1 MGKYMD
7 EVLVAIAY
15 NLGRCV
21 EFIGPMSELPC
32 LLKPLEW
39 MCNIEETTVRD
50 EAVASLNLIGRSME
64 SEQVKAEFLPIVLVL
79 SRHME
84 WFTPRVSACGLFP
97 LAMQK
102 LSGDAAASKE
112 LREGFKQLGIDETPM
127 VRRAA
132 ALQLSDFAKALGE
145 ALTTED
151 LLPLYRTLLS
161 DEQDSVRVNA
171 LKSTP
176 AVCKL
181 IGSLRKEVLK
191 DNFKKCVGDKSW
203 RVRVACAEC
212 IAEVGEGCG
221 GDAEA
226 LAEVKDIYCM
236 LQRDHEAEVRSGVR
250 KCPRSQR
257 AASKLVS
264 RATAHAAGGA
274 LPSHE
279 AQRALRMRRC
289 ASPPRYAYLPL
300 ATYY

>member
-50 EAVASLNLIGRSME
+50 EAVASLNLIGKSME
-64 SEQVKAEFLPIVLVL
+64 SEQIKAEFLPIVLSL
-79 SRHME
+79 AKHME
-84 WFTPRVSACGLFP
+84 WFTPRVSACGLFA

-102 LSGDAAASKE
+102 LSGDVAASKE
-112 LREGFKQLGIDETPM
+112 LREGFKQLGTDETPM

-132 ALQLSDFAKALGE
+132 ALQLSDFAKALGD

-151 LLPLYRTLLS
+151 LLPLYQTLLS

-203 RVRVACAEC
+203 RVRVACAES
-212 IAEVGEGCG
+212 IAEVGEGCE

-226 LAEVKDIYCM
+226 LAELKDIYCM
-236 LQRDHEAEVRSGVR
+236 LQRDHEAEVRSTHVSCSRAR
-250 KCPRSQR
+250 KCVSSYVRDQR
-257 AASKLVS
+257 Q
-264 RATAHAAGGA
+264 HAAGGA
-274 LPSHE
+274 LQCTSHHVYTHT
-279 AQRALRMRRC
+279 L
-289 ASPPRYAYLPL
+289 SSILLVAYS
-300 ATYY
+300 

>member
-1 MGKYMD
+1 
-7 EVLVAIAY
+7 
-15 NLGRCV
+15 
-21 EFIGPMSELPC
+21 
-32 LLKPLEW
+32 

-279 AQRALRMRRC
+279 PQCALRMRRC